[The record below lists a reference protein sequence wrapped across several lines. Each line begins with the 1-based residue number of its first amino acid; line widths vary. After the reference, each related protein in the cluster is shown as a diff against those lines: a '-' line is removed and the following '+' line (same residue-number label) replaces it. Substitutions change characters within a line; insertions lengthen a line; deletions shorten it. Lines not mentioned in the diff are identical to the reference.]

1 MRQRPW
7 TLSSKLALLCA
18 GFLLAAL
25 TSIGLTLWITWQI
38 EGGAAAV
45 NEAGRLRMKSYQLA
59 LEVERRATPAAIEAR
74 LQRFDQGLD
83 LLRDGDPSRP
93 LFVPWSQ
100 ATRESFESVH
110 DQWALLRERWR
121 WGWRCCMQATS
132 W

>member
-45 NEAGRLRMKSYQLA
+45 NEAGRLRMKLPA
-59 LEVERRATPAAIEAR
+59 RPGRRASGGPCGHRGPAAA
-74 LQRFDQGLD
+74 F
-83 LLRDGDPSRP
+83 
-93 LFVPWSQ
+93 
-100 ATRESFESVH
+100 
-110 DQWALLRERWR
+110 
-121 WGWRCCMQATS
+121 
-132 W
+132 